1 MSDDLK
7 QFLRCQNG
15 TTSIEYAFIAAL
27 VSTGI
32 IVALNSMTS
41 SLSALFGSVS
51 STLSGAAGG

>member
-1 MSDDLK
+1 MWKNLK
-7 QFLRCQNG
+7 RFLRCQNG

-41 SLSALFGSVS
+41 SLSALFDTVS
-51 STLSGAAGG
+51 STLSGAAGS